1 MNTIMII
8 LSVIIVM
15 LGIALI
21 ETLISAIL
29 LERWWVKIIYFIFAV
44 LFTTLEVIMIIRI
57 VLWL

>member
-8 LSVIIVM
+8 LSAIIVM